1 MGERFRHFCAF
12 DKLLFIL
19 WEDVV
24 SQPTVYGAI
33 FAVAVGATAVADVVV
48 KDVVAVVVVV
58 AAATAAA
65 AAAVV
70 LSTIIFGTYRFYKL
84 TIPLPP
90 LQNHTYTGISLVPS
104 DPPCGCGSFLNS
116 DDVEGAVALV
126 ERGECSFVSKAV
138 KAAEAGAVAIV
149 IADNDEHNDELY
161 IIMQVKIFSGEYGVF
176 SFAYFSGNLSCR
188 QDREEDRK
196 KN

>member
-1 MGERFRHFCAF
+1 M
-12 DKLLFIL
+12 
-19 WEDVV
+19 VV

-33 FAVAVGATAVADVVV
+33 VAVAAGATAVADVVV

-65 AAAVV
+65 AAVV
-70 LSTIIFGTYRFYKL
+70 LSAIIFTIYRFYKI

-104 DPPCGCGSFLNS
+104 DPSCGCGSFLNS

-126 ERGECSFVSKAV
+126 ERGECSFVSKAI

-161 IIMQVKIFSGEYGVF
+161 IIMQVKIFSGE
-176 SFAYFSGNLSCR
+176 
-188 QDREEDRK
+188 
-196 KN
+196 